1 MFTRTKLTEK
11 VRIIP
16 PNKKGDGII
25 KSTPLRE
32 IPEKPKNLEMD
43 RTYNKIRK

>member
-1 MFTRTKLTEK
+1 MIETIKLTET
-11 VRIIP
+11 
-16 PNKKGDGII
+16 KKNEERGRII